1 MPNFKATLLTGRTIY
16 QGVGKECG
24 KLSDEYWH
32 SVSICEIDPKDLQIL
47 GLKEN
52 DSVRLT
58 TEFGSIVLTAIES
71 LRAPHTGIVFV
82 PYGPFAN
89 TLIGTKT
96 HGTGMPSFKGIPV
109 DLEPAGKEKPMKIR
123 ELFKNIIGSE

>member
-1 MPNFKATLLTGRTIY
+1 MPSLKVTLLTGRTIY

-32 SVSICEIDPKDLQIL
+32 SVSICEIDSEDLELL

-52 DSVRLT
+52 DCVRVT
-58 TEFGSIVLTAIES
+58 TEFGSIVLTVIES
-71 LRAPHTGIVFV
+71 FRAPHTGMIFI
-82 PYGPFAN
+82 PYGLFAN

-96 HGTGMPSFKGIPV
+96 HGTGMPSFKGIPAEV
-109 DLEPAGKEKPMKIR
+109 EPAKGEKPVKIR
-123 ELFKNIIGSE
+123 ELLLEYYGK

>member
-1 MPNFKATLLTGRTIY
+1 MMPKLKATLLTGRTIY

-32 SVSICEIDPKDLQIL
+32 SVSICEIDPEDLEFL

-52 DSVRLT
+52 DSVRVNT
-58 TEFGSIVLTAIES
+58 DFGSIVLTAIQS
-71 LRAPHTGIVFV
+71 LRGPHTGLVFI

-89 TLIGTKT
+89 TLIGTET
-96 HGTGMPSFKGIPV
+96 HGTGMPSFKGILAEV
-109 DLEPAGKEKPMKIR
+109 EPAKGEKPMKVR
-123 ELFKNIIGSE
+123 ELLKKYYGK